1 MKEKCD
7 EKKRK
12 ARYLKLVCIG
22 ILGIYAGASYYN
34 SEPLIAQEETE
45 TRDESRQLSL
55 EEKRADQANQ
65 DQGTLTSSTLNE
77 TIISSSEQ
85 QESSTQN
92 YSSDHPENNVEP
104 LESENSLPPQEKPI
118 ASTKPTES
126 LQSEQPASEERK
138 ALTEKPP
145 HNQEPQNSTLTE
157 KTKEPLVH
165 SEIDNSQEK
174 EKQAGI
180 QQQAEANFVV
190 KRMLLLLSLLEK
202 SVKKHELLV
211 SNMIYTLLS

>member
-1 MKEKCD
+1 M
-7 EKKRK
+7 
-12 ARYLKLVCIG
+12 YW
-22 ILGIYAGASYYN
+22 N
-34 SEPLIAQEETE
+34 F
-45 TRDESRQLSL
+45 RDLCGRQLLQFGTINRSRRDRN
-55 EEKRADQANQ
+55 EGRKSTAIAGRKRADQANQ

-92 YSSDHPENNVEP
+92 DSSDHQENNVEP
-104 LESENSLPPQEKPI
+104 LESENSLPPQEKTI

-126 LQSEQPASEERK
+126 LQNEQPVSEERK
-138 ALTEKPP
+138 ALTEKSP

-165 SEIDNSQEK
+165 SEVDNSQERK
-174 EKQAGI
+174 SKQEFNNKPRQI
-180 QQQAEANFVV
+180 LLS

-211 SNMIYTLLS
+211 SDMIYTLL

>member
-7 EKKRK
+7 EKRK

-34 SEPLIAQEETE
+34 SEPLIAQEETGNE
-45 TRDESRQLSL
+45 DESRQLSL
-55 EEKRADQANQ
+55 EEKADQANQ

-92 YSSDHPENNVEP
+92 DSSDHQENNVEP
-104 LESENSLPPQEKPI
+104 LESENSLPPQEKTITVLNQPNRYKM
-118 ASTKPTES
+118 SNQYLKSVKRS
-126 LQSEQPASEERK
+126 LRSHLIIRNHK
-138 ALTEKPP
+138 
-145 HNQEPQNSTLTE
+145 NSTLTE

-165 SEIDNSQEK
+165 SEVDNSQERK
-174 EKQAGI
+174 SKQEFNNKPRQI
-180 QQQAEANFVV
+180 LLS

-211 SNMIYTLLS
+211 SDMIYTLL